1 MGEEGLEEMLE
12 QVICKKIWAGR
23 YRCRWHPDVIW
34 YVPADQMPSSG
45 MRSRSACEARSFKR
59 FYFNAEAL
67 TKHCCLGS
75 LGNPDLCVVAPHDDG
90 KTVTGKHKVILANL
104 GGSLFLNTTRYLSE
118 DLFVSSVSVS
128 LPLPRCFP
136 VEHLEID
143 PSFREF
149 SLFFS

>member
-1 MGEEGLEEMLE
+1 
-12 QVICKKIWAGR
+12 V
-23 YRCRWHPDVIW
+23 
-34 YVPADQMPSSG
+34 
-45 MRSRSACEARSFKR
+45 KR
-59 FYFNAEAL
+59 ELSNASTSNAEAL

-75 LGNPDLCVVAPHDDG
+75 LGKPDLCVVAPHDDG
-90 KTVTGKHKVILANL
+90 KTVTGKYKVILANT
-104 GGSLFLNTTRYLSE
+104 SRYLSE
-118 DLFVSSVSVS
+118 DLFVSSASVS